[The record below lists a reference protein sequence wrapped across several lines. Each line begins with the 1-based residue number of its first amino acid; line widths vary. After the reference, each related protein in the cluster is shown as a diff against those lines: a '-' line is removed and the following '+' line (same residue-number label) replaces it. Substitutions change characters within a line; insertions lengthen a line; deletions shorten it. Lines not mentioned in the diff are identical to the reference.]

1 MKSIELTFIGSAK
14 LESFARKA
22 EKLYSCPAKF
32 YLAEEWSLKSRRH
45 QIIITDSEEVEL
57 IEVFKKSSNWSFG
70 IGGEEKALSFIHL
83 GLGFIHDD
91 FKFDSVGGFRKF
103 CQVLQEH
110 WYAKKSLFEFNQKI
124 ASLGEQIKEQ
134 LGKTKKLHK
143 KTIPLRY
150 EKFQALECIS
160 KYVVGMATGGEFFDS
175 FEIEGH
181 LIFIAFAS
189 DRYLESANV
198 MKWNLQL
205 KQKSKRPSLS
215 EMIQEIQEY
224 GLDDKLEG
232 DLIIIDINLKSY
244 SLEGVGFGSY
254 EVLSGDEKTL
264 CFENQDE
271 IRESLVDSLKF
282 SYTLDRGERLMIT
295 SPGFRKNWLEQDID
309 RHYAK
314 YFRENGSAPLNE
326 LIHDILYRLHID
338 DNQSVLSYDASIVLM
353 EVGQNAIIPI

>member
-1 MKSIELTFIGSAK
+1 
-14 LESFARKA
+14 
-22 EKLYSCPAKF
+22 
-32 YLAEEWSLKSRRH
+32 
-45 QIIITDSEEVEL
+45 
-57 IEVFKKSSNWSFG
+57 
-70 IGGEEKALSFIHL
+70 
-83 GLGFIHDD
+83 
-91 FKFDSVGGFRKF
+91 
-103 CQVLQEH
+103 VLQEH
-110 WYAKKSLFEFNQKI
+110 LNAKKSLFEFNQRI

-134 LGKTKKLHK
+134 LGKTKKLHR

-189 DRYLESANV
+189 DSYLESASV
-198 MKWNLQL
+198 MKWNMQL
-205 KQKSKRPSLS
+205 KQKDKRPSLF
-215 EMIQEIQEY
+215 EMVEEVRSY
-224 GLDDKLEG
+224 GLQEGLEG
-232 DLIIIDINLKSY
+232 DLIIMDINLKSY

-264 CFENQDE
+264 CFENQNM
-271 IRESLVDSLKF
+271 IKESLVDELKF
-282 SYTLDRGERLMIT
+282 TYTLDRGERLMIT
-295 SPGFRKNWLEQDID
+295 SPGFRKNWLELGVEQ
-309 RHYAK
+309 HYAK
-314 YFRENGSAPLNE
+314 YFRENESAPVNE